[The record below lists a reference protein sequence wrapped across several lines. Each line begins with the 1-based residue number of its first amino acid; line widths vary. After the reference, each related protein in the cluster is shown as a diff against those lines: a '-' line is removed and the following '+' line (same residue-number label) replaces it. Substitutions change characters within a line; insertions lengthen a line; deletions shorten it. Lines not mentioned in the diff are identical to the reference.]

1 MFTSRSNI
9 NRWRSAF
16 TLVEML
22 VSMGAGSIV
31 MLAVCSTFFF
41 FAKATIS
48 LSNYSDLDNAS
59 RNALDTM
66 TRDVRQMIQLDSY
79 SADAAGARLNLLAT
93 NGTLSFVYD
102 RTAKTLTRV
111 YGTESTVLLRDCDSL
126 SFGLFQRNPMG
137 GTYDQ
142 YPAATNNLAI
152 TCKLIQMSW
161 VCSRQIL
168 GNTLNT
174 ESVQTAKIV
183 IRKQ

>member
-1 MFTSRSNI
+1 MFTSRAV
-9 NRWRSAF
+9 NRRRPAF

-22 VSMGAGSIV
+22 VSMGAGSVV

-59 RNALDTM
+59 RNALDTI
-66 TRDVRQMIQLDSY
+66 TRDIRQMIQLDSY
-79 SADAAGARLNLLAT
+79 SSNATTIRLDLLAT
-93 NGTLSFVYD
+93 NGTLALVYD
-102 RTAKTLTRV
+102 RPSKRLTRV
-111 YGTESTVLLRDCDSL
+111 YGTQSTVLLQDCDSL
-126 SFGLFQRNPMG
+126 NFALFQRNPMG

-142 YPAATNNLAI
+142 YPAATNNLAT

-161 VCSRQIL
+161 ICSRKIL
-168 GNTLNT
+168 GNTMNT

>member
-1 MFTSRSNI
+1 MFTDRTVD
-9 NRWRSAF
+9 RRRSAF

-22 VSMGAGSIV
+22 VSIGAGSVV

-59 RNALDTM
+59 RNALDTI
-66 TRDVRQMIQLDSY
+66 TRDVRQMVELDTYTSN
-79 SADAAGARLNLLAT
+79 ATTVRLDLLAT
-93 NGTLSFVYD
+93 NGTLSLIYD
-102 RTAKTLTRV
+102 RPSKTLTRI
-111 YGTESTVLLRDCDSL
+111 YGAESTVLLRDCDSL
-126 SFGLFQRNPMG
+126 NFSLFQRNPVG

-142 YPAATNNLAI
+142 YPAATNNLST
-152 TCKLIQMSW
+152 TCKLIQLSW
-161 VCSRQIL
+161 ICSRQIL
-168 GNTLNT
+168 GTTMNT